1 MLKIGDF
8 SRLSR
13 VSVRMLRY
21 YDEAGLLRPVKV
33 DQFTGYR
40 YYHEQQ
46 LLTIEKISALRDMGF
61 GVAAIGELLS
71 RESDK
76 NELERLFNVQRAQLQ
91 EEAAEINTRIRL
103 LSSALESLRKDEQMK
118 YDCVIKTLPERYVA
132 AVRQIIPKYE
142 EEGRLWH
149 TLFSE
154 TADQQLNVSAP
165 SMAILHDREYK
176 ESDVDVE
183 VQLPVSGKYTDTPH
197 VRFKTEPAITV
208 AATTFKGS
216 YSQFSAVYA
225 SLAAWISSN
234 GYELCGPMM
243 DIYYVSPN
251 ETLNPDEFVTEVC
264 CPVRKIQ

>member
-21 YDEAGLLRPVKV
+21 YDEADLLHPVKV

-46 LLTIEKISALRDMGF
+46 LLTIGKISALRDMGF
-61 GVAAIGELLS
+61 GVAAIKELLS
-71 RESDK
+71 NEGDLT
-76 NELERLFNVQRAQLQ
+76 ELERLFTVQKAQLLEQ
-91 EEAAEINTRIRL
+91 AEEVNNRIRL
-103 LSSALESLRKDEQMK
+103 LSSALEYLRKDEKMN

-132 AVRQIIPKYE
+132 SVRRIIPKYE
-142 EEGRLWH
+142 EEGLLWH

-154 TADQQLNVSAP
+154 TADQKLNICAP

-183 VQLPVSGKYTDTPH
+183 VQLPVAGNYSDTPH
-197 VRFKTEPAITV
+197 VIFKTEPAITV
-208 AATTFKGS
+208 ATTTFKGS

-225 SLAAWISSN
+225 SLAAWISAN
-234 GYELCGPMM
+234 EYELCGPMM

-251 ETLNPDEFVTEVC
+251 ETRNPDEFVTEVC